1 MRLKNKVAVITGAG
15 SGIGRTTAVLF
26 SREGAKVVIVDI
38 DKKGGKETLDLLTRK
53 ESEALFVPTDIT
65 DVAQVKSMVSKVV
78 ETYDKLDIL
87 INNAGL
93 YEKGDAS
100 NTDEEQWDKIMNVN
114 LRAAFLCCKYC
125 IPQMIKQGGGVVI
138 NISSEAG
145 IAAWKNQVAY
155 NVSKAAL
162 ISLAKSIA
170 VDFALQN
177 IRANCVCPGT
187 TETTLFKSYL
197 AKQPDPKSA
206 RREFE
211 IIRPANRVG
220 RPDEI
225 AYGILYMASDE
236 SPYATGSVLSI
247 DGGATAQ

>member
-15 SGIGRTTAVLF
+15 SGIGRTTAILF
-26 SREGAKVVIVDI
+26 AKEGAKVVIVDI
-38 DKKGGKETLDLLTRK
+38 DKKAGEETLNLLQGKERA
-53 ESEALFVPTDIT
+53 ALFIPTDIT
-65 DVAQVKSMVSKVV
+65 DVVQVKSMVSKVV
-78 ETYDKLDIL
+78 ERYRKLDIL

-93 YEKGDAS
+93 YAKGDAS
-100 NTDEEQWDKIMNVN
+100 NTDEGQWDKIMNVN
-114 LRAAFLCCKYC
+114 LRAAFLCSKNC

-145 IAAWKNQVAY
+145 IDAWKNQVAY
-155 NVSKAAL
+155 NVSKAGL

-187 TETTLFKSYL
+187 TETELFTSYL
-197 AKQPDPKSA
+197 DRQPNPESA

-220 RPDEI
+220 RPVEI
-225 AYGILYMASDE
+225 AYGILYLASDE

-247 DGGATAQ
+247 DGGATA